1 MPKGKKVDED
11 EEVDK
16 EEDFDDEED
25 FEDDAEG
32 DKPEDFEDD
41 EEEDIDEEEEIDE
54 EEDEELEGEEE
65 LEEGK
70 EVKAKEVK
78 TEKPGEEGEYDYEA
92 NLDYKIENVV
102 ATVCVEITEKIDL
115 NQIARK
121 HADVEYNPER
131 FPGLVMRIEK
141 PRATILIFSTGKM
154 VVTGLRQASEA
165 ERVVDKVVKNIRK
178 AGIKLSNPEIT
189 IQNIVASG
197 DLHTNIDLNMAAIVM
212 EYAMYEPEVFPGL
225 IYRMQDPKTV
235 FLIFSTGRIVCTGA
249 KQKEI
254 VRDAVLKLNR
264 QVRELGVAKKDI
276 GDSEYQDITFI

>member
-1 MPKGKKVDED
+1 MPDEEFDEEYEEDKED
-11 EEVDK
+11 EEYD
-16 EEDFDDEED
+16 DDE
-25 FEDDAEG
+25 
-32 DKPEDFEDD
+32 
-41 EEEDIDEEEEIDE
+41 
-54 EEDEELEGEEE
+54 
-65 LEEGK
+65 
-70 EVKAKEVK
+70 
-78 TEKPGEEGEYDYEA
+78 EYDYETD
-92 NLDYKIENVV
+92 LDYKIENVV
-102 ATVCVEITEKIDL
+102 ATVSVELTEKIDL

-121 HADVEYNPER
+121 HAEVEYNPER

-154 VVTGLRQASEA
+154 VVTGLRKAVEA
-165 ERVVDKVVKNIRK
+165 PRVVEKVVKNIRK
-178 AGIKLSNPEIT
+178 AGIKLANPEIT

-249 KQKEI
+249 KKKEI
-254 VRDAVLKLNR
+254 VREAVLKLNQ

-276 GDSEYQDITFI
+276 SESEYQDITFI

>member
-1 MPKGKKVDED
+1 MSEKNSEFEEKDE
-11 EEVDK
+11 K
-16 EEDFDDEED
+16 
-25 FEDDAEG
+25 AL
-32 DKPEDFEDD
+32 
-41 EEEDIDEEEEIDE
+41 EEEEKLD
-54 EEDEELEGEEE
+54 
-65 LEEGK
+65 GK
-70 EVKAKEVK
+70 Y
-78 TEKPGEEGEYDYEA
+78 EYETD
-92 NLDYKIENVV
+92 LDYKIENVV
-102 ATVCVEITEKIDL
+102 ATVVVEITEKIDL
-115 NQIARK
+115 NQIARR

-154 VVTGLRQASEA
+154 VVTGLRQATEA

-178 AGIKLSNPEIT
+178 AGIKVSNPEIT

-249 KQKEI
+249 KRRDI
-254 VRDAVLKLNR
+254 VRDAVLKLNQ

-276 GDSEYQDITFI
+276 GDSEYQDITFV

>member
-1 MPKGKKVDED
+1 MS
-11 EEVDK
+11 
-16 EEDFDDEED
+16 
-25 FEDDAEG
+25 
-32 DKPEDFEDD
+32 
-41 EEEDIDEEEEIDE
+41 EEEDDHDEEEEE
-54 EEDEELEGEEE
+54 EEEE
-65 LEEGK
+65 LSSEEG
-70 EVKAKEVK
+70 
-78 TEKPGEEGEYDYEA
+78 
-92 NLDYKIENVV
+92 LDYKIENVV
-102 ATVCVEITEKIDL
+102 ATVTVEITEKIDL

-121 HADVEYNPER
+121 HAEVEYNPER

-154 VVTGLRQASEA
+154 VVTGLRKASEA

-225 IYRMQDPKTV
+225 IYRMQEPKTV

-254 VRDAVLKLNR
+254 VRDAVKKLNQ
-264 QVRELGVAKKDI
+264 QVRDLGVAKKELI
-276 GDSEYQDITFI
+276 DSDYQDITFI